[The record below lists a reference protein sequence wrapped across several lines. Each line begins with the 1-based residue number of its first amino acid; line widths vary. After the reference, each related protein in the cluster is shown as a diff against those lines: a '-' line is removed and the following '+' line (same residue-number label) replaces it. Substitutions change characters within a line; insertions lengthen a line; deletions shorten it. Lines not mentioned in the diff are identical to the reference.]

1 MKAASF
7 HGIDDIRCEETD
19 TPRIGDGEVLLR
31 VRVCGLCGTDVSKM
45 RRGTVATPAVLGHE
59 VAGDVAEVGR
69 GVEGVEVGERIIVTH
84 HLPCFVC
91 RYCRHGSYSQ
101 CETFKK
107 MNIVPGGFAE
117 YVRILQPAVEKS
129 VMKIPA
135 HLSYEEA
142 CFAET
147 IGCCLRALERCAIR
161 PGDSVMVVGAGPVG
175 LLHLQLVR
183 NLGAGQVIVSDL
195 VDFRLDMALKLGAD
209 IVINS
214 AKDDVGRVVS
224 EKTGGGADVVIVT
237 VGNADALCQS
247 LKLVSRGGKVLFFAG
262 CPPDSVLSFDPNLV
276 YHSEVTLLGSYSS
289 TPVEQRTALEL
300 IEKGRIRVKELITHR
315 FRLHE
320 LSEAVALAVQA
331 RDSLKI
337 VIGI

>member
-7 HGIDDIRCEETD
+7 HGIGDVRCEEMD
-19 TPRIGDGEVLLR
+19 TPRIGDGEVLMK

-45 RRGTVATPAVLGHE
+45 RGGTVAEPAVLGHE
-59 VAGDVAEVGR
+59 VAGDVAEVGKD
-69 GVEGVEVGERIIVTH
+69 VEGVEVGERIIVTH

-107 MNIVPGGFAE
+107 MNIIPGGFAE

-135 HLSYEEA
+135 NLSYEEA

-147 IGCCLRALERCAIR
+147 IGCCLRALERCGIR
-161 PGDSVMVVGAGPVG
+161 SGDSVMVVGAGPVG

-195 VDFRLDMALKLGAD
+195 VDFRLDMASKLGAD

-214 AKDDVGRVVS
+214 AKDDVERVVY
-224 EKTGGGADVVIVT
+224 EKTGGGADVVIVS
-237 VGNADALCQS
+237 VGNVDALRQS

-262 CPPDSVLSFDPNLV
+262 CPPDSVLSFDPDLV

-289 TPVEQRTALEL
+289 TPVEQRTALGL
-300 IEKGRIRVKELITHR
+300 VEKGSIRVKEMITHR

-337 VIGI
+337 VIEI